1 MTCQRQSILSN
12 EKTLKREIMAVI
24 RGIGVDVIDM
34 QRIRTTIEEMGH
46 AFLRKLFTEGEVA
59 YCQSKRAPHQHFAA
73 RFAAKEA
80 VSKAL
85 QTGWSGV
92 FRWKDV
98 EVVNE
103 PSGAPKILLH
113 NDLAEVLSNCTVHLT
128 ISHTDTTVVAFAV
141 IEEMPAPSG

>member
-1 MTCQRQSILSN
+1 
-12 EKTLKREIMAVI
+12 V
-24 RGIGVDVIDM
+24 
-34 QRIRTTIEEMGH
+34 
-46 AFLRKLFTEGEVA
+46 
-59 YCQSKRAPHQHFAA
+59 PHQHFAA

-103 PSGAPKILLH
+103 PSGAPKVLLH
-113 NDLAEVLSNCTVHLT
+113 NDVAVVLKSSTVHLT
-128 ISHTDTTVVAFAV
+128 ISHTETTVVAFAV
-141 IEEMPAPSG
+141 IEAKPSESSLA

>member
-1 MTCQRQSILSN
+1 
-12 EKTLKREIMAVI
+12 MAFI
-24 RGIGVDVIDM
+24 QGIGVDVIDM
-34 QRIRTTIEEMGH
+34 QRIRKTIEETGD
-46 AFLRKLFTEGEVA
+46 AFLRKLFTDAEIA
-59 YCQSKRAPHQHFAA
+59 YCRSKKMPHQHFAA

-103 PSGAPKILLH
+103 PSGAPKIILH
-113 NDLAEVLSNCTVHLT
+113 NDVAVVLKNSTVHLT
-128 ISHTDTTVVAFAV
+128 ISHTETTVVAFAV
-141 IEEMPAPSG
+141 IEAKSGNPSLP